1 MMKTHKELVIVLAF
15 LYLTPCVYP
24 ANIDSTNAPL
34 PQDSQQSMENVKSVL
49 EARRQR
55 VSTEQL
61 VLPEDDTQRLTV
73 SRLEI
78 TGNTLLSTETL
89 LKNMPLVYNASE
101 KPLSQADT
109 DYLYDFSAL
118 YDVVIQTGQ
127 PHDVSARTM
136 EGFNRYVLSAYQQRD
151 YAGIRVYVPEEV
163 IAAGRFKDD
172 ILNVRVLE
180 AYVSDVNVSYYDPN
194 RQRVEEGHLRSSLVR
209 EWSPVRP
216 DQVINQKKL
225 DDYVSLLN
233 RNPDRYV
240 SPVVST
246 GTEPNSLALSY
257 DIYESN
263 PWHYYIQVDN
273 SGTEQREWAPR
284 IGLVNT
290 NLLGF
295 DDRFTAMYQAPWD
308 SGIDDNYL
316 VFGSYG
322 FPLLTP
328 RLRLDLYGGYSE
340 FDVTPEG
347 GAFNFLGR
355 GSFYGGILNYN
366 LIQAGGWFFDLTGS
380 LGHEESKV
388 TPSLFPTAASEV
400 DMDLLGVGFAL
411 YKSTDTWDTSFGFN
425 RIESIDASD
434 RDDFE
439 AARTGASPDF
449 RIYTAHAGHSRYLDP
464 SKVHRLSGSLR
475 YIDSSCRL
483 APAKMTTF
491 GGLYSVRGYDEDE
504 IVADGG
510 ILASVQYEF
519 DLIKHWQADKQQ
531 EQAEP
536 DEPQTNG
543 PAIRKLAPLAFL
555 DYGRAVVKDQQP
567 GEEGVEELLSIG
579 LGAIVEVGDNF
590 SGALYYGW
598 AIRSTTET
606 DDGDGRLNISM
617 ILRW

>member
-1 MMKTHKELVIVLAF
+1 MKTHKELIVIVLAF
-15 LYLTPCVYP
+15 LYLTPCVYT
-24 ANIDSTNAPL
+24 AGLDSTNAP
-34 PQDSQQSMENVKSVL
+34 PPPDSQHSMENVKLVL

-55 VSTEQL
+55 ASTEQL

-78 TGNTLLSTETL
+78 TGNALVSTQTL

-101 KPLSQADT
+101 KPLSQADSE
-109 DYLYDFSAL
+109 YLYDFSAL
-118 YDVVIQTGQ
+118 YDVVIQPGQ
-127 PHDVSARTM
+127 PHDVSARTI
-136 EGFNRYVLSAYQQRD
+136 EGFTRYVLGDYQRRD
-151 YAGIRVYVPEEV
+151 YAGIRVYVPEEA
-163 IAAGRFKDD
+163 IAAGRLKDD
-172 ILNVRVLE
+172 ILDVRVLE

-194 RQRVEEGHLRSSLVR
+194 RQRVEEGYLRSSLVR
-209 EWSPVRP
+209 EWSPVRR
-216 DQVINQKKL
+216 DQVINQKRL
-225 DDYVSLLN
+225 DDYVNLLN

-240 SPVVST
+240 SPVVSA

-273 SGTEQREWAPR
+273 SGTEEREWAPR

-322 FPLLTP
+322 FPVLTP

-347 GAFNFLGR
+347 GPFNFLGR

-366 LIQAGGWFFDLTGS
+366 LIQTGGWFFDLTGS

-411 YKSTDTWDTSFGFN
+411 YKSADTWDTSFGFN

-439 AARTGASPDF
+439 AARTGSSPDF

-464 SKVHRLSGSLR
+464 NKVQRLSGSLR
-475 YIDSSCRL
+475 YINSNCRL

-491 GGLYSVRGYDEDE
+491 GGLYSVRGYDEDG

-519 DLIKHWQADKQQ
+519 DLIKHWQLNNQQ
-531 EQAEP
+531 QQAEP
-536 DEPQTNG
+536 NEPQTNG

-555 DYGRAVVKDQQP
+555 DYGRAVIKDQQP

>member
-1 MMKTHKELVIVLAF
+1 MLTVAVLAF
-15 LYLTPCVYP
+15 LYLTPCVYT
-24 ANIDSTNAPL
+24 ADIDGTSAPL
-34 PQDSQQSMENVKSVL
+34 PQDTQQQMEKVKVL
-49 EARRQR
+49 LQARRQKN
-55 VSTEQL
+55 STDQF
-61 VLPEDDTQRLTV
+61 VLPGDDTQRLTV
-73 SRLEI
+73 RRLEI
-78 TGNTLLSTETL
+78 NGNTLLSTQTL
-89 LKNMPLVYNASE
+89 LKNMPVVYNASD
-101 KPLSQADT
+101 KPLSQADS
-109 DYLYDFSAL
+109 DYIYDFSAL
-118 YDVVIQTGQ
+118 YDVVIQPGQ
-127 PHDVSARTM
+127 PHQVSARTI
-136 EGFNRYVLSAYQQRD
+136 EGFTRYVLSMYQRMD
-151 YAGIRVYVPEEV
+151 YAGIRVYVPEQA
-163 IAAGRFKDD
+163 IAAGRLKDD
-172 ILNVRVLE
+172 ILNVKVLE

-194 RQRVEEGHLRSSLVR
+194 RQRVEQGYLRSSLVR
-209 EWSPVRP
+209 EWSPVREGE
-216 DQVINQKKL
+216 VINQKKL
-225 DDYVSLLN
+225 DDYVNLLN

-240 SPVVST
+240 SPVVSA
-246 GTEPNSLALSY
+246 GTEPNSLSLGY
-257 DIYESN
+257 NIYESS
-263 PWHYYIQVDN
+263 PWHYYLQVDN
-273 SGTEQREWAPR
+273 ASIEERQWAPR

-295 DDRFTAMYQAPWD
+295 DDRLTAMYQAPWD

-322 FPLLTP
+322 FPVLTP

-388 TPSLFPTAASEV
+388 TPSLFPAATSEV
-400 DMDLLGVGFAL
+400 DMDLLGVGCAL
-411 YKSTDTWDTSFGFN
+411 YKSNDTSDTSFGFN

-439 AARTGASPDF
+439 AARPGSSPDF

-464 SKVHRLSGSLR
+464 NNVCRFSGSLR
-475 YIDSSCRL
+475 YIDSSGRL

-491 GGLYSVRGYDEDE
+491 GGLYSVRGYDEDA

-510 ILASVQYEF
+510 LLASLQYEF
-519 DLIKHWQADKQQ
+519 DLIKHWQAKKPQR
-531 EQAEP
+531 AEP
-536 DEPQTNG
+536 NEPQTQG

-555 DYGRAVVKDQQP
+555 DYGRAVTKNKLP
-567 GEEGVEELLSIG
+567 GEEGVEELCSIG
-579 LGAIVEVGDNF
+579 CGVIVELGDNF

-598 AIRSTTET
+598 AIRSTAET
-606 DDGDGRLNISM
+606 DDGDGRLNISL